1 MQELTAHNKIVYNYQ
16 NYKSDT
22 CKILGAREKVDKCK
36 KRSFLNL
43 FCGR

>member
-22 CKILGAREKVDKCK
+22 CKYWEHVK
-36 KRSFLNL
+36 K
-43 FCGR
+43 